1 MSTRAIIQL
10 AAPSRELPATI
21 KAVLGNAGV
30 SDVRASHPE
39 LPGVYVAVL
48 PDDTDPRTILQELK
62 RLPEVR
68 HVELEQFRN
77 SF

>member
-10 AAPSRELPATI
+10 AVPARELPASI
-21 KAVLGNAGV
+21 KSVLGNAGV
-30 SDVRASHPE
+30 SEVRASHPE

-48 PDDTDPRTILQELK
+48 PDDSDPRTLLQELK
-62 RLPEVR
+62 RLAEVR